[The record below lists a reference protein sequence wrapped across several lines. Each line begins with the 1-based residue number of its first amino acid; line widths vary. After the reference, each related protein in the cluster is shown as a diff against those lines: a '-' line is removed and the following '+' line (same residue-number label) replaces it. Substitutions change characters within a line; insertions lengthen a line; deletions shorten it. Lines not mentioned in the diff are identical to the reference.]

1 MLLLTGTLGF
11 IAPEYVLTGTYTD
24 KCDVYSFGMVLL
36 QVILCINDYYTIF
49 DKMIMLE
56 ERNGILEPD
65 KRRLEDESDLFNP
78 ANFLERFPA
87 DEMIDPI
94 LTRLI
99 SPECLAVFM
108 NIMKRCLNREEPN
121 ERPAMGEV
129 EVELEHALALQ
140 EEAESITFFP
150 PTNGALKLL

>member
-1 MLLLTGTLGF
+1 
-11 IAPEYVLTGTYTD
+11 
-24 KCDVYSFGMVLL
+24 
-36 QVILCINDYYTIF
+36 
-49 DKMIMLE
+49 MLE

-65 KRRLEDESDLFNP
+65 KRRLEDESDLFNL
-78 ANFLERFPA
+78 ANFLERFPV

-99 SPECLAVFM
+99 SPECLAVFV

-129 EVELEHALALQ
+129 EIELEHALALQ
-140 EEAESITFFP
+140 EEAERVTSITFSP

>member
-78 ANFLERFPA
+78 ANFLERFPV

-140 EEAESITFFP
+140 EEADRETS
-150 PTNGALKLL
+150 NGDYNFL